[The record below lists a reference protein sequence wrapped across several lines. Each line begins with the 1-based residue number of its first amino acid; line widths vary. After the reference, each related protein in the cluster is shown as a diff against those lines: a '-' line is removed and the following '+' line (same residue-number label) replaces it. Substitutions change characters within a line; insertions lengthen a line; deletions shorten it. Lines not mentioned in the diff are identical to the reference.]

1 MTVADG
7 VNVFLELAR
16 RRDTFPN
23 DTSANTLV
31 NRIPLY
37 ATDITLSISKMTPN
51 LPIPFSGAVRGES
64 TNVAFDMGLASK
76 TISMSGLLLEQ
87 SISKSKTSEEDRQ
100 NIKFTSFE
108 LAQLIHSYVD
118 SSSFQKDQSLD
129 KIIILYPSRVGNDF
143 NMRTKDK
150 AEQTVTEDEM
160 KNLNIED
167 VPLTSWHWKNRFYDN
182 DFTALS
188 GNTESSPGNY
198 FDAVTNTDEMIGTQG
213 FIRSFSTT
221 ISGAE
226 FPHLNFQL
234 EFEEAVV
241 INDNMFD

>member
-1 MTVADG
+1 LTVADNI
-7 VNVFLELAR
+7 NVFLELAR
-16 RRDTFPN
+16 RRDSLP
-23 DTSANTLV
+23 DSASLV

-76 TISMSGLLLEQ
+76 TISISGLLLEQ
-87 SISKSKTSEEDRQ
+87 TISKSKTSASDKDNR
-100 NIKFTSFE
+100 KFTSFE

-129 KIIILYPSRVGNDF
+129 KIIILYPSRIGNDF
-143 NMRTKDK
+143 NNRAGYDNNTTID
-150 AEQTVTEDEM
+150 
-160 KNLNIED
+160 NL
-167 VPLTSWHWKNRFYDN
+167 PKTSWHWKNRFYDN

-198 FDAVTNTDEMIGTQG
+198 FDAVTSTDEMIGTQG